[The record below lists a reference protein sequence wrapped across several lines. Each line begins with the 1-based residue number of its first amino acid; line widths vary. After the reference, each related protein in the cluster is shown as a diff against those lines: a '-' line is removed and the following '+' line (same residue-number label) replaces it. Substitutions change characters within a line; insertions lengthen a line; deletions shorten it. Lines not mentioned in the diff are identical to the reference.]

1 MKKQINYNSIDNN
14 DIYNESQRRVA
25 RLWDE
30 QLNGF
35 RTFLLLEKGL
45 SPHSLDAYLLDAGKL
60 ARFAVSREPA
70 FRPAELKLPDLEA
83 FLAELHATGLAR
95 TSQGRILSGI
105 KAFYQYLLHEEL
117 VPEDPSIL
125 LQGPVLERRI
135 PDVLSVSEIERLLAA
150 IDMSTPLGQRN
161 RAMLETLYA
170 CGLRVSELV
179 QLRLNNLYL
188 DVGFIRVIGKN
199 NKERLVP
206 IGDEA
211 VKQLGFYLQDVRQHI
226 RQVKSGDEN
235 LVFLN
240 HRGGGL
246 SRIAV
251 FQLIRDLAAHAGI
264 QKTVSPHTFR
274 HSFATHLIEGGADLR
289 AVQEMLGHASI
300 TTTEIYTHLDMAYLR
315 DTILRFHPANQT
327 ERDTSTKEE

>member
-1 MKKQINYNSIDNN
+1 MKKHINIISIDISH
-14 DIYNESQRRVA
+14 IYNESQRRVA

-35 RTFLLLEKGL
+35 RAFLLLEKGL

-60 ARFAVSREPA
+60 ARFAVSLEPPS
-70 FRPAELKLPDLEA
+70 RPAELKLPDLEG
-83 FLAELHATGLAR
+83 FLAELHDTGLAR

-105 KAFYQYLLHEEL
+105 KAFYQYLLHEQL
-117 VPEDPSIL
+117 VREDPSVL

-135 PDVLSVSEIERLLAA
+135 PDVLSVSEIECLLEV
-150 IDMSTPLGQRN
+150 IDRSTPLGQRN

-179 QLRLNNLYL
+179 HLRLNNLFL
-188 DVGFIRVIGKN
+188 DLGFIRVIGKN

-206 IGDEA
+206 IGGEA
-211 VKQLGFYLQDVRQHI
+211 VRQLRVYIQDIRQHI

-251 FQLIRDLAAHAGI
+251 FQLIRDLAARAGI
-264 QKTVSPHTFR
+264 AKTVSPHTFR

-300 TTTEIYTHLDMAYLR
+300 TTTEIYTHMDMAYLR
-315 DTILRFHPANQT
+315 DTILRFHPANQQ
-327 ERDTSTKEE
+327 ERDCTTRED